1 MTSRRVHV
9 MAVICMVVRFIPLRG
24 WILFL
29 KCRSKVMSAAGQEN
43 VYLNIN
49 YNIDCCLN
57 YYYAAPP
64 ILEFYM
70 DKETT

>member
-1 MTSRRVHV
+1 
-9 MAVICMVVRFIPLRG
+9 
-24 WILFL
+24 
-29 KCRSKVMSAAGQEN
+29 MSAAGQEN